1 MFSCVLIAF
10 AFAFQVS
17 HLLAALQQGSRG
29 TQACINA
36 SSAVQG
42 IVSDLDTTVLFA
54 ATGTLQPEVEG
65 DSFGDRR
72 LVIRNFS
79 MRFYL
84 RKARPFDDHEQVQS
98 RSRNVTPYDV
108 TLHHTSFLCT
118 CANRFSQSD
127 NPWYPD
133 IKLTHSLFAC
143 LNK

>member
-1 MFSCVLIAF
+1 MKVVLIAF

-72 LVIRNFS
+72 LVIRNCS

-84 RKARPFDDHEQVQS
+84 RKP
-98 RSRNVTPYDV
+98 
-108 TLHHTSFLCT
+108 
-118 CANRFSQSD
+118 
-127 NPWYPD
+127 
-133 IKLTHSLFAC
+133 
-143 LNK
+143 